1 MKQSSNTA
9 RDSDCR
15 DAVTKT
21 EKLSAPGGRVTDG
34 RELPTRCSVR
44 ATRVLSCSTISSVPN
59 LSHCSKACVWPWLC
73 PLVSLWPWASYESL
87 WASISQLWE
96 WREIPFMIL
105 RKKTKNNNYIMY
117 TLNSYILLLNFCSY
131 IGIAGDKQTN
141 HEWCQ
146 AILGLYDNLFPSHQL
161 PVVLNL
167 L

>member
-59 LSHCSKACVWPWLC
+59 FQFKDDESMEPIAISEKQSRSKFLTHSH
-73 PLVSLWPWASYESL
+73 
-87 WASISQLWE
+87 
-96 WREIPFMIL
+96 
-105 RKKTKNNNYIMY
+105 T
-117 TLNSYILLLNFCSY
+117 
-131 IGIAGDKQTN
+131 D
-141 HEWCQ
+141 
-146 AILGLYDNLFPSHQL
+146 
-161 PVVLNL
+161 
-167 L
+167 